1 MKINKIRDN
10 FTPLEIK
17 QREVIDELQ
26 EKIKL
31 LEFDKSKN
39 LGIIRDLKMSINNKK
54 NSIYEVI
61 KELEKI
67 QSEANYSRLKYII
80 KILKIITKDGD
91 EDE

>member
-1 MKINKIRDN
+1 MKVNKMRDN

-39 LGIIRDLKMSINNKK
+39 LGIIRDLKMSISNKK

-80 KILKIITKDGD
+80 RILKIITRDGD